1 MAVRYANAGSNGGL
15 DTAVNNG
22 LTMTFVSLVTFGCS
36 TNAIDVIG
44 FSGAVTVAT
53 VLSFSMAVAVLG
65 AFGSSVVGTLLV
77 SLVVRIS
84 FDG

>member
-1 MAVRYANAGSNGGL
+1 
-15 DTAVNNG
+15 
-22 LTMTFVSLVTFGCS
+22 
-36 TNAIDVIG
+36 VIG